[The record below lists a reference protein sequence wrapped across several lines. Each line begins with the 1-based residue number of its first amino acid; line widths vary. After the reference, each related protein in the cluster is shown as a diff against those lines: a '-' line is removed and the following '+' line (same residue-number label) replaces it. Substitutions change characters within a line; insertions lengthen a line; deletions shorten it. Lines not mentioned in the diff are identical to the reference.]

1 LARKKKKSSRNDKER
16 KKKGDLARE
25 FDETSGGILSKF
37 KIPDSPIQSNESTS
51 SSVATSDIGS
61 IATAT
66 DDDLEEEHHIE
77 EEEQTPPVPPDLDVI
92 PSDLNEGSSLDVIPS
107 ALNEGE
113 PSPKGQP
120 VGINNTSLSSPSTG
134 GLTEMLQVCNTIH
147 GEFTSLQN
155 EVMSLLLSDNSTVQ
169 SLNIS
174 SSKQNQLKCDICQ
187 STTHPTLRCKVL
199 TEDSNTSHVSIEM
212 IQILNKLKNKLDV
225 EQRENALYISNLNAN
240 TASNLPLPPPR
251 AAPLVKKGSDISN
264 PNERQPTDGAVCQG
278 SSEIITEQTPPLPPQ
293 SSNNAQ
299 QPAEGIKLDK
309 FGNEINPEKDKIA
322 LNAFLTNPSGMN
334 WEDLVRSMKKKTG
347 LEALVGQELV
357 IDLNDDNVSDLDAD
371 PQEDEGSYKYTGD
384 LSCMGNILSNY
395 MRRKKSEGNDDGD
408 STLCDPLCDDD
419 TSISSKDDESEVRS
433 WGGKESSEDEAEDE
447 PENDLVEKV
456 IACQLSP
463 KEEVSPLRSPRQHD
477 TLEKNI
483 ERVILG
489 QDQEELKHM
498 YEQEKQDK
506 VNPKSSTQEEE
517 AAAAAAAENKPIAPL
532 SPPRSSSMTPRSRWA
547 KARGGAVAAKR
558 PNITSGSSSAFSPI
572 KLSSPTTPITA
583 SLETTFDS
591 SEFSD
596 PFKSSSSFSSP
607 QRVRS
612 KSTPPSKF
620 RSIEPPPSGSPQQEP
635 FSPEPISPRPQ
646 RSPKRGRSVDSRAHH
661 NVNVAPRIPSGPS
674 EPPVL
679 IMSMSA
685 DDESSYVDMDQPLLL
700 GSTDRMDISAMKQE
714 SLLDEPPKII
724 PSVDDVDEETF
735 HQQIRGAT
743 PSLLNDKDLA
753 VAASTANNKK
763 EEDTPSTVA
772 PFPTSFDASE
782 TNNNRNLNKKNSSEN
797 GKAVLLGWVDDN
809 GNLVYGEQEKEAA
822 SNRQKDSNELDAK
835 QTLSTSLRSV
845 TDHEEEVDDSV
856 DGRRTPRLFIL
867 PQSLSINREKKVTC
881 WEMAFHRIRRT
892 KGEF

>member
-1 LARKKKKSSRNDKER
+1 
-16 KKKGDLARE
+16 LARE
-25 FDETSGGILSKF
+25 FDETSGGILSKHLNHRNQQ
-37 KIPDSPIQSNESTS
+37 IPESPIQSNESTN

-107 ALNEGE
+107 ALNEGS
-113 PSPKGQP
+113 PSSRDTTLGGDIQQ
-120 VGINNTSLSSPSTG
+120 VGNNNTSLST
-134 GLTEMLQVCNTIH
+134 GLTEKLQVCNTIH
-147 GEFTSLQN
+147 DEFTSLQN
-155 EVMSLLLSDNSTVQ
+155 EVMSLLLSDHSTVQ

-174 SSKQNQLKCDICQ
+174 STNHQNRLKCDICQ
-187 STTHPTLRCKVL
+187 STTHPTLHCKVL
-199 TEDSNTSHVSIEM
+199 TEDSNTNHVSIEM
-212 IQILNKLKNKLDV
+212 INVLNKLKNKLDV
-225 EQRENALYISNLNAN
+225 EQRKNALYISNSNAN
-240 TASNLPLPPPR
+240 TASDLLPPQPPSR
-251 AAPLVKKGSDISN
+251 AAPMIIKKSSDISN

-278 SSEIITEQTPPLPPQ
+278 SSDIITEQTPPLP

-299 QPAEGIKLDK
+299 QSAEGIKLDK
-309 FGNEINPEKDKIA
+309 FGNEINPEKDKVA

-408 STLCDPLCDDD
+408 STLCDPLCDD
-419 TSISSKDDESEVRS
+419 TSISSKDDESDVRS

-483 ERVILG
+483 ERVVLG

-532 SPPRSSSMTPRSRWA
+532 SPPRSSSMTPRSRRA

-596 PFKSSSSFSSP
+596 LFKSSSSFSSP

-661 NVNVAPRIPSGPS
+661 NVNVAPKIPSSPLVIKRVDPSS

-679 IMSMSA
+679 IMSISA
-685 DDESSYVDMDQPLLL
+685 EDESSNVDMDQPLLL
-700 GSTDRMDISAMKQE
+700 STDEVDISAMKQE

-724 PSVDDVDEETF
+724 PPVDVDEETF

-753 VAASTANNKK
+753 TAASNTNKKK

-772 PFPTSFDASE
+772 PFPTSFGASE
-782 TNNNRNLNKKNSSEN
+782 QNNNRTKNSREN

-822 SNRQKDSNELDAK
+822 SNRLKDSNKLDAR
-835 QTLSTSLRSV
+835 QTLSTSLRSG
-845 TDHEEEVDDSV
+845 TDHDEVEVDGSV
-856 DGRRTPRLFIL
+856 VDGGRRTPRLFIL
-867 PQSLSINREKKVTC
+867 PQSLSVNREKKVSC